1 MEASPKSSP
10 HLYFIFRSQSYDA
23 AENEQRRGL
32 PSLVRTHQ
40 RWWVKG
46 QELHR
51 GNEGTVRISLEP
63 RHQNSD
69 TEVTVDGLRIDTEY
83 TFRVRA
89 ENKAGPGKPS
99 NEVEAV
105 AKPPFDIPDAPS
117 KPEVSDVTEN
127 SATLN
132 WSPPFSDGGSPI
144 IGYTVEKKDKFGTRW
159 TPVNKT
165 PIEETTF
172 VVSGLKEG
180 EECQFRVIAE
190 NKAGHSEPSAA
201 TRAVRIKAQYDVPG
215 QPGRPSVVSID
226 SNQATISWTAP
237 HSDGGSPITTY
248 LIEKKDR
255 FSMRWTQVTKTPT
268 DETEFTIPRLTAGD
282 EYQFRVTAENKAG
295 PGKPSEPTDTV
306 VARPKFVEWEPPT
319 SDGGAPIIGYI
330 IERKDQYSV
339 RWARLNRVPV
349 AGVKFTSSDL
359 KEGLEYQFRVI
370 AENEA
375 GQGKPSEPTR
385 PMVAKEPYEKA
396 SAPLSPTLSEI
407 TAESATFTWQP
418 PERDGGTAIDEYVI
432 ERKEPFST
440 RWAPLE
446 RVKDTSYTAK
456 GLREGSDYE
465 FRVVPVS
472 RAGLGEPSRT
482 TAVTPKPQYDVPGS
496 PGRPQVSDI
505 TSSSVTLSWTPPIRD
520 GGSRVTGY
528 IIHKKDKFALRWVP
542 VSEIPTPDTTFTV
555 RALKEQGEYEFR
567 VVAQNKAGF
576 GQPSDTSDTVV
587 AKPPYDVPGA
597 PGKPNITSVT
607 RSAITVSWTAP
618 FSDGGSPITH
628 YILEK
633 RESFAVR
640 WVRATNKSIHNTTFV
655 IDGLKENT
663 QFEFR
668 VIAENK
674 AGQGPPSDSTG
685 QVVAKDA
692 FMTLSLLSIAV
703 PDAPGAPQISNM
715 TSTSVNLTW
724 TPPLTDGVAPKLDLS
739 RVRDTIVVKA
749 GTTFHIDIPFKAT
762 PLPSVDWSKDG
773 THLESTTR
781 VKIETTEFGTV
792 LTAKNCVKADEGVYS
807 VRVRNAGGEATAKIR
822 VVIEDK
828 PYPPE
833 GSH

>member
-1 MEASPKSSP
+1 MGATN
-10 HLYFIFRSQSYDA
+10 I
-23 AENEQRRGL
+23 
-32 PSLVRTHQ
+32 
-40 RWWVKG
+40 RWW
-46 QELHR
+46 R
-51 GNEGTVRISLEP
+51 S
-63 RHQNSD
+63 
-69 TEVTVDGLRIDTEY
+69 
-83 TFRVRA
+83 
-89 ENKAGPGKPS
+89 
-99 NEVEAV
+99 
-105 AKPPFDIPDAPS
+105 
-117 KPEVSDVTEN
+117 
-127 SATLN
+127 
-132 WSPPFSDGGSPI
+132 
-144 IGYTVEKKDKFGTRW
+144 
-159 TPVNKT
+159 
-165 PIEETTF
+165 
-172 VVSGLKEG
+172 
-180 EECQFRVIAE
+180 
-190 NKAGHSEPSAA
+190 
-201 TRAVRIKAQYDVPG
+201 
-215 QPGRPSVVSID
+215 
-226 SNQATISWTAP
+226 
-237 HSDGGSPITTY
+237 
-248 LIEKKDR
+248 
-255 FSMRWTQVTKTPT
+255 
-268 DETEFTIPRLTAGD
+268 
-282 EYQFRVTAENKAG
+282 
-295 PGKPSEPTDTV
+295 
-306 VARPKFVEWEPPT
+306 
-319 SDGGAPIIGYI
+319 IIGYI

-520 GGSRVTGY
+520 GGSRVTGTSSQ
-528 IIHKKDKFALRWVP
+528 K
-542 VSEIPTPDTTFTV
+542 
-555 RALKEQGEYEFR
+555 
-567 VVAQNKAGF
+567 NKAGF

-692 FMTLSLLSIAV
+692 FTV

-724 TPPLTDGVAPKLDLS
+724 TPPLTDGGKPIKGYIVEKSDRYSSRFTPITRFPIRDCNFTVHDLSRTTNISSASSQRTKLDPVNPALVQLFVNLQIHGVTSEVRGDKPSTKLDLS

-833 GSH
+833 GPIEVLDVGTTDATIRWRSPLKHGGSDITHYCVEKRT